1 MGDREEIEILDA
13 KVARLKVEY
22 EQYFAR
28 VLKREPVKLRDEVER
43 FILAYANKTI
53 NNTSTKFKLNAI
65 VARYNAY
72 KQYWTRVL
80 RAIDD
85 GTYVRKAEGALDGPI
100 AKGSSAP
107 PSPEPMVKAPSRDA
121 RADDN
126 GVSDIYEKYIE
137 ARRQC
142 NEPVEGITVE
152 TLKKTIDQYK
162 KKIEEQFKTPNFEF
176 KVSIKDGHAKLSVT
190 PKKAAS

>member
-28 VLKREPVKLRDEVER
+28 VLKREPVKLRDEVDR

-53 NNTSTKFKLNAI
+53 NNTSTKFKLNAV
-65 VARYNAY
+65 VAKYNAY

-80 RAIDD
+80 RAIDE
-85 GTYVRKAEGALDGPI
+85 GTYVRKAEGAPEGPV
-100 AKGSSAP
+100 AKG
-107 PSPEPMVKAPSRDA
+107 PSLRTEQPSKARGEDS
-121 RADDN
+121 
-126 GVSDIYEKYIE
+126 GISEIYEKYIE

-142 NEPVEGITVE
+142 NESVDGITVD
-152 TLKKTIDQYK
+152 TLKKTMDQYK
-162 KKIEEQFKTPNFEF
+162 KKIEEQFKTSNFEF

-190 PKKAAS
+190 PKKAI

>member
-22 EQYFAR
+22 EQYFSR

-43 FILAYANKTI
+43 FILAYSNKVI

-65 VARYNAY
+65 VAKYNAY

-85 GTYVRKAEGALDGPI
+85 GTYVRKAEGAPEGPV
-100 AKGSSAP
+100 AKGLSQRI
-107 PSPEPMVKAPSRDA
+107 PEPAPKARGEDG
-121 RADDN
+121 
-126 GVSDIYEKYIE
+126 GVSEIYEKYIE

-142 NEPVEGITVE
+142 NEPVDGITVE

-176 KVSIKDGHAKLSVT
+176 KVSIKDGRAKLSVT
-190 PKKAAS
+190 PKKAS

>member
-1 MGDREEIEILDA
+1 MGDREEIDILDG
-13 KVARLKVEY
+13 KIARLKVEY

-28 VLKREPVKLRDEVER
+28 VLKREPVKLREEIER
-43 FILAYANKTI
+43 TILAYGNKVI

-65 VARYNAY
+65 VAKYNSY

-80 RAIDD
+80 RAIEE

-100 AKGSSAP
+100 AKGPSSP
-107 PSPEPMVKAPSRDA
+107 LSPEPRVKAPSREE
-121 RADDN
+121 RVDDS
-126 GVSDIYEKYIE
+126 GVSGIYEKYIE

-142 NEPVEGITVE
+142 NEPVEGITIE
-152 TLKKTIDQYK
+152 TLQKTMDQYK
-162 KKIEEQFKTPNFEF
+162 KKIEEQFKTSNLEF

>member
-28 VLKREPVKLRDEVER
+28 VLKREPVKTRDEVER

-53 NNTSTKFKLNAI
+53 NNTSTKFKLNAV
-65 VARYNAY
+65 VAKYNAY

-80 RAIDD
+80 RAIDE

-100 AKGSSAP
+100 AKGAAL
-107 PSPEPMVKAPSRDA
+107 PEPRVKAPSRDA
-121 RADDN
+121 RGDDN

-142 NEPVEGITVE
+142 NEPVDGITVE
-152 TLKKTIDQYK
+152 TLQKTMDQYK
-162 KKIEEQFKTPNFEF
+162 KKIEEQFKTSNLEF